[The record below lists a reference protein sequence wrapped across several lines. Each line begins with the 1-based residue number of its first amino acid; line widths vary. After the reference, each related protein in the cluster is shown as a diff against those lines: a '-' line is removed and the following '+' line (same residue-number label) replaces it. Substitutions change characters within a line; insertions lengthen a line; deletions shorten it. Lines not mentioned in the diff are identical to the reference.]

1 MLRAADERFPNGY
14 RLAGS
19 SPRQT
24 VNVRGGTG
32 VGVGV
37 EDTGV
42 ELGVGVAVP
51 FGPQA
56 AKRTA
61 SRTSR
66 LIRADQRSGITIS
79 LEKFHGPDY
88 GSQLRYHNGSLQGY
102 HYTTTRDA
110 RFVDIPKP

>member
-24 VNVRGGTG
+24 VNVRGGVG

-37 EDTGV
+37 EDMGMDV
-42 ELGVGVAVP
+42 GVGVEIP

-56 AKRTA
+56 AKRTTRKTRKP
-61 SRTSR
+61 SKTDR
-66 LIRADQRSGITIS
+66 RSGITIS
-79 LEKFHGPDY
+79 LEKVHEHNY
-88 GSQLRYHNGSLQGY
+88 GNLQGY
-102 HYTTTRDA
+102 YYTTTCDA
-110 RFVDIPKP
+110 RFVDIPIP